1 MATSQGQD
9 IILCQ
14 LCPNPVEHHCN
25 LCHVDLCFN
34 CILTHMA
41 DKTKRHEIVEFMN
54 RKEGPV
60 LPECKSHDK
69 TLCETFCNDCHEPTC
84 VLCVITTHKKHDITE
99 IKSIIENFKRR
110 IIADVEEMENTIL
123 PKYETNFGIS
133 NSSKDFDKVL
143 NAIQDQ
149 EDNICKVV
157 REIGSQLK
165 DEVAEQKREF
175 EQKKNEVQ
183 TTVAKEREELDSVM
197 KMNKSI
203 LKSNDAKRILT
214 YRSNNEQFRGGP
226 KQMQITYP
234 MFLSGNV
241 NRNQLQV
248 MFGSL
253 QRSSN
258 LAIEGKHDM
267 LKLMSNPVVV
277 STIQTPY
284 GKKNKLWRILCDEA
298 GKIWVTGNDEKIY
311 QLDKKGSILKSK
323 YVSMYVTALSLSV
336 EKELIFSAFR
346 PDTKVYSYDGNVVR
360 TVVDLGQWC
369 PSGLCHSANGDLL
382 VSMRSFDMTQSRV
395 VRYSG
400 TTETMVIQNDRQ
412 RKQLFSVGITQV
424 LLLTENGNGDV
435 CVADNAAK
443 AVVVVNASAE
453 LRFKYHGNRSPKSNY
468 KSFQPCQIATDV
480 NQQILISDHANDI
493 VHVIDRDGTF
503 LRYIEYTCNGGLSI
517 DPEHNLIAGNWKSG
531 EIRIIRYLQ

>member
-9 IILCQ
+9 IIRCQ

-123 PKYETNFGIS
+123 PKYETNCGIS

-157 REIGSQLK
+157 REIGSRLK

-226 KQMQITYP
+226 KQIQISYP

-267 LKLMSNPVVV
+267 IKLMSNPVVV

-284 GKKNKLWRILCDEA
+284 GKKNELWRILCDEA
-298 GKIWVTGNDEKIY
+298 GKIWISGNDKNVY
-311 QLDKKGSILKSK
+311 QIDQSGSIKK
-323 YVSMYVTALSLSV
+323 TVSVSDDVRALSLSV
-336 EKELIFSAFR
+336 GKELIFSACWT
-346 PDTKVYSYDGNVVR
+346 DTKVYRYDGNVVS
-360 TVVDLGQWC
+360 TVVDLGQWR
-369 PSGLCHSANGDLL
+369 PRGLCHSANGDLL
-382 VSMRSFDMTQSRV
+382 VSMRSLNETQSRV

-400 TTETMVIQNDRQ
+400 TTETMVIQNDRHG
-412 RKQLFSVGITQV
+412 KPLFSVGVSNV
-424 LLLTENGNGDV
+424 LLLTENGNGDMAM
-435 CVADNAAK
+435 ADHAGK
-443 AVVVVNASAE
+443 AVMVVNASGE
-453 LRFKYHGNRSPKSNY
+453 LRFKYHGNISPKPNY
-468 KSFQPCQIATDV
+468 KSFRPYQIATDV
-480 NQQILISDHANDI
+480 NQQILINDASNDI
-493 VHVIDRDGTF
+493 VHIIDKDGNF
-503 LRYIEYTCNGGLSI
+503 LRYIEYPCNGGLGI
-517 DPEHNLIAGNWKSG
+517 DPEHNLIAGNKKSG